1 MCVQAGS
8 RHYHEGSSQ
17 IQDGCPAEKPQF
29 HITPSQPQCCKLNG
43 TLHQLLQGLAILS
56 SQEITNATG
65 PEFCCDPRPG
75 MYTYIHLPPPTDD
88 PTRHDPVPCSTRA
101 SLGNQLL
108 SFTFA
113 PCTMAQ
119 ICSSLI
125 SSSHH
130 RGLSNCFLGMC
141 RGTIWMHW
149 FFCCTK
155 NFGRA
160 MSAIWVALSYPR
172 SS

>member
-8 RHYHEGSSQ
+8 CHYHEGSSQ

-29 HITPSQPQCCKLNG
+29 HITPSQPQCHKLNG

-75 MYTYIHLPPPTDD
+75 MYTYRHLPPPTDD
-88 PTRHDPVPCSTRA
+88 PTRHDPAPCSTRT

-108 SFTFA
+108 SCTCA

-125 SSSHH
+125 SSPYH
-130 RGLSNCFLGMC
+130 RGLSIVFWVCAGEQYGCIGF
-141 RGTIWMHW
+141 
-149 FFCCTK
+149 
-155 NFGRA
+155 
-160 MSAIWVALSYPR
+160 SAAQRTSAKR
-172 SS
+172 C